1 MHPWEKNHKW
11 LGFVVFTLCVN
22 FLWLF
27 SVQFH
32 VNDPEMTHQP
42 WNTRPFHFSKCR
54 LFPNKQLRLSFLT
67 NMVSLWR
74 GQPTGRCEKL
84 FSQSHSQ
91 TAPASPTVCLALV
104 GMGRG
109 HGLQPCK
116 SWRSEKVNTLTPFLL
131 CKAEEGCQPSCNIQS
146 VLSARL
152 PPNWRVRVGNNSPAG
167 WLPH

>member
-1 MHPWEKNHKW
+1 MLTFYDCFQFSSMLMILKW
-11 LGFVVFTLCVN
+11 LTSLGTQDQVAHTSQLY
-22 FLWLF
+22 
-27 SVQFH
+27 
-32 VNDPEMTHQP
+32 M
-42 WNTRPFHFSKCR
+42 FHFSKCR
-54 LFPNKQLRLSFLT
+54 LFANKQLRLSFFT
-67 NMVSLWR
+67 NMVSLWQ
-74 GQPTGRCEKL
+74 GQPTSRCEKL

-104 GMGRG
+104 GMWRG

-116 SWRSEKVNTLTPFLL
+116 SWRSEKVNTLTLFLL